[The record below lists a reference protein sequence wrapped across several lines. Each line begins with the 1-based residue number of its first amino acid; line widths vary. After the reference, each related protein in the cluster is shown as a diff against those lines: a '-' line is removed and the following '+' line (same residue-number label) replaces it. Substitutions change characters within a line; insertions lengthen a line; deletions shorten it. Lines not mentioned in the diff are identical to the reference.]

1 MSTKVKLIILISI
14 IVLLIALVVVMSF
27 IGSPKDLSGDIDY
40 KDYNK
45 VIKEEKALV
54 YYGTSSN
61 KTKLDEFSK
70 TYGASISALNPNSL
84 SKSERNTLGLKDGYL
99 YGYKNGKE
107 VYNADFNNLNYES
120 VKELMEKELIKGNYI
135 EVSIDEYEKLI
146 KEKGFNIMF
155 IGRETCSWCTQF
167 KDSIK
172 TAMETE
178 NFIIYYID
186 TDKLG
191 EEGFK
196 RLYATDEYLTKE
208 EWGTPLTFIYKDGKR
223 VGVIDGYKES
233 ADLIDVLK
241 ENKVLE

>member
-14 IVLLIALVVVMSF
+14 IVLLVALVIIMSF
-27 IGSPKDLSGDIDY
+27 IGGPKDLAGDIDY

-45 VIKEEKALV
+45 IIERENVLV
-54 YYGTSSN
+54 YYGNSSN
-61 KTKLDEFSK
+61 KTELDDFSK
-70 TYGASISALNPNSL
+70 RYDAKISILNPNGL
-84 SKSERNTLGLKDGYL
+84 SESERKSINLKEGYL
-99 YGYKNGKE
+99 YAYNKGKE
-107 VYNADFNNLNYES
+107 IYNTDFNNLGYEAI
-120 VKELMEKELIKGNYI
+120 KDLITKKIIKGNYI
-135 EVSIDEYEKLI
+135 EVTIDEYEKII
-146 KEKGFNIMF
+146 KAEGFNLMF
-155 IGRETCSWCTQF
+155 IGRETCGWCTQF

-172 TAMETE
+172 TAMESE

-233 ADLIDVLK
+233 SDLIKVLK
-241 ENKVLE
+241 ENKVL

>member
-1 MSTKVKLIILISI
+1 MSTKAKLIILISI
-14 IVLLIALVVVMSF
+14 VVLLIALVVVMSF
-27 IGSPKDLSGDIDY
+27 IGGPKDMSGDIDY

-45 VIKEEKALV
+45 VIKGENTLV

-70 TYGASISALNPNSL
+70 KYDASVSVLNPNSL
-84 SKSERNTLGLKDGYL
+84 SKNERVSVGLTEGYL
-99 YGYKNGKE
+99 YAYNKGKE
-107 VYNADFNNLNYES
+107 IYSTDFNKLDYLA
-120 VKELMEKELIKGNYI
+120 VKDLMEKKIIKGNYI
-135 EVSIDEYEKLI
+135 EVTIDEYEKLV
-146 KEKGFNIMF
+146 KEKGYNIMF

-172 TAMETE
+172 TAMQSED
-178 NFIIYYID
+178 FIIYYID
-186 TDKLG
+186 TDKLTQD
-191 EEGFK
+191 GFK

-233 ADLIDVLK
+233 DELIDVLK
-241 ENKVLE
+241 ENKVL

>member
-1 MSTKVKLIILISI
+1 
-14 IVLLIALVVVMSF
+14 
-27 IGSPKDLSGDIDY
+27 
-40 KDYNK
+40 
-45 VIKEEKALV
+45 
-54 YYGTSSN
+54 
-61 KTKLDEFSK
+61 
-70 TYGASISALNPNSL
+70 
-84 SKSERNTLGLKDGYL
+84 
-99 YGYKNGKE
+99 
-107 VYNADFNNLNYES
+107 
-120 VKELMEKELIKGNYI
+120 
-135 EVSIDEYEKLI
+135 
-146 KEKGFNIMF
+146 MF